1 MNATAQIKTA
11 TRQLVDSLLEMNTNN
26 RAVRKSV
33 VDCYKQDIADG
44 RWYLTNQGIGV
55 DINGVL
61 IDGQHRLLAIKESGY
76 PPIPLLIVSGLS
88 VEAQTAIDQHSK
100 RSVRDVWKLVLDHN
114 VSSQAPAI
122 CAVLYK
128 SRFGWGGGK
137 ISPHR
142 LQDVLNE
149 YLDGIQFVMESVK
162 QIKTWAAPYLAAF
175 AEVAK
180 EQPHQL
186 SEIAD
191 FISRVSSGENLTKRM
206 PEYHLRNLLI
216 TTRTT
221 GGGSDIQQQRF
232 YKTKRALLAS
242 INKEDMGVLRAVVA
256 A

>member
-100 RSVRDVWKLVLDHN
+100 RSVRDVWKLVLDH
-114 VSSQAPAI
+114 
-122 CAVLYK
+122 
-128 SRFGWGGGK
+128 
-137 ISPHR
+137 
-142 LQDVLNE
+142 
-149 YLDGIQFVMESVK
+149 SV
-162 QIKTWAAPYLAAF
+162 QIKVWLGWR
-175 AEVAK
+175 
-180 EQPHQL
+180 Q
-186 SEIAD
+186 
-191 FISRVSSGENLTKRM
+191 N
-206 PEYHLRNLLI
+206 
-216 TTRTT
+216 
-221 GGGSDIQQQRF
+221 
-232 YKTKRALLAS
+232 
-242 INKEDMGVLRAVVA
+242 
-256 A
+256 